1 MVRRVVFL
9 RHGERSDQ
17 APPERRIYH
26 EILYDPP
33 LTELGHSQAEKAGA
47 YLSSY
52 LANLGSIKLV
62 SSPMIRCVQTLSHLS
77 SKLHQSIYLQNAFGE
92 SFDRDYGDVYSRL
105 YSRHCPEVFPVNAE
119 IIDEETV
126 LQPSWT
132 ESLNEAKDRM
142 KQVGDLYF
150 PTVKEDVLV
159 VCTHLY
165 PIWAICIA
173 NGDGYDESNAMY
185 AQICEFEYENGRL
198 VLVRKGYTEH
208 LNI

>member
-1 MVRRVVFL
+1 MVRRIIFL

-17 APPERRIYH
+17 APPERRIHH

-33 LTELGHSQAEKAGA
+33 LTELGHTQAEKAAVYLNA
-47 YLSSY
+47 YLNNS
-52 LANLGSIKLV
+52 GSMKLV

-77 SKLHQSIYLQNAFGE
+77 SKLQQRIYLQNAFGE

-119 IIDEETV
+119 VVDEATV
-126 LQPSWT
+126 LQPNRT
-132 ESLNEAKDRM
+132 ETLEESSCRM
-142 KQVGDLYF
+142 KKVAELYF
-150 PTVKEDVLV
+150 PTVSEDVLV

-173 NGDGYDESNAMY
+173 NGDGYDESCSMY

-198 VLVRKGYTEH
+198 RLVRKGYTEH
-208 LNI
+208 LNT